1 MRTHRNGFLGA
12 ILVVV
17 FALLLT
23 ACGSG
28 EETGTDN
35 TTTTTADG
43 EVTETTAVNTV
54 TDGPTITVGSANF
67 SENALVAEIYAQVL
81 ESAGYPVERNLN
93 VGSREIYAAALEDGG
108 LDLVPEYIGSALSY
122 LGGTPTADS
131 AATAQ
136 AVADA
141 WADAGIAVLD
151 PAPAEDKN
159 GIVVRQ
165 DTADEL
171 GLSNVSDLEGHD
183 DLIFGGPPECPE
195 REFCMIGLQEVY
207 GLSFAE
213 FKPLDVGGALTVAAL
228 EGDEIQV
235 ALLFT
240 SDGVISAKGFV
251 LLEDDKDLQPAENL
265 TPVIRQ
271 EIVDAYGDS
280 LAGTLNA
287 VSAQLTTA
295 ELSDMNR
302 RIGIEGEDPEQVA
315 TDWIAANL

>member
-1 MRTHRNGFLGA
+1 MRTSRNRVLGA
-12 ILVVV
+12 ILVTL
-17 FALLLT
+17 ALLAA

-28 EETGTDN
+28 DDTATDE
-35 TTTTTADG
+35 G
-43 EVTETTAVNTV
+43 STETTAAAAETTEAMVE
-54 TDGPTITVGSANF
+54 GPAVRIGSANF

-81 ESAGYPVERNLN
+81 ESAGIEVERNLN
-93 VGSREIYAAALEDGG
+93 LGAREIYATALENGE
-108 LDLVPEYIGSALSY
+108 LDLVPEYVGTALSY
-122 LGGTPTADS
+122 KGGTPTADS
-131 AATAQ
+131 EATAQ
-136 AVADA
+136 ALRDA
-141 WADAGIAVLD
+141 WAANGIAVLD
-151 PAPAEDKN
+151 PAPAQDKN

-171 GLSNVSDLEGHD
+171 GLSKVSDLAAHP

-195 REFCMIGLQEVY
+195 REFCLIGLTDVY

-251 LLEDDKDLQPAENL
+251 LLEDDQGLQPAENL

-271 EIVDAYGDS
+271 EIVDAYGDA
-280 LAGTLNA
+280 LVDALNEI
-287 VSAQLTTA
+287 SAELTTT
-295 ELSDMNR
+295 ELSEMNR
-302 RIGIEGEDPEQVA
+302 RIGIDGDDPETVA
-315 TDWIAANL
+315 ADWIEENL

>member
-35 TTTTTADG
+35 TTATTAAS
-43 EVTETTAVNTV
+43 ETTETTAANTV
-54 TDGPTITVGSANF
+54 ADGPTITIGSANF

-81 ESAGYPVERNLN
+81 EDAGYPVERNLN
-93 VGSREIYAAALEDGG
+93 VGNREIYAAALEDGG
-108 LDLVPEYIGSALSY
+108 LDLVPEYVGSALSY
-122 LGGTPTADS
+122 LGGTPTSDS

-136 AVADA
+136 ALADA
-141 WADAGIAVLD
+141 WSAAGITVLD
-151 PAPAEDKN
+151 PAPAQDKN

-171 GLSNVSDLEGHD
+171 GLAKVSDLEGHN

-251 LLEDDKDLQPAENL
+251 LLEDDKGLQPAENL

-271 EIVDAYGDS
+271 EIVDSYGDS
-280 LAGTLNA
+280 LVETLNA
-287 VSAQLTTA
+287 VSAVLTTA

-302 RIGIEGEDPEQVA
+302 RIGIDGEDPEQVA
-315 TDWIAANL
+315 ADWIAANL

>member
-1 MRTHRNGFLGA
+1 MRINRSGVLGA
-12 ILVVV
+12 IVL
-17 FALLLT
+17 ALAVLAA

-28 EETGTDN
+28 ED
-35 TTTTTADG
+35 A
-43 EVTETTAVNTV
+43 V
-54 TDGPTITVGSANF
+54 TDGPTITIGSANF

-81 ESAGYPVERNLN
+81 EDKGYSVERNLN
-93 VGSREIYAAALEDGG
+93 VGARDVYGAALESGE
-108 LDLVPEYIGSALSY
+108 LDLVPEYVGSALSFK
-122 LGGTPTADS
+122 GGTPTADS
-131 AATAQ
+131 EATAQ
-136 AVADA
+136 ALRDA
-141 WADAGIAVLD
+141 WEANGIAVLD
-151 PAPAEDKN
+151 PAPAQDKN

-171 GLSNVSDLEGHD
+171 GLSKVSDLAAHP

-195 REFCMIGLQEVY
+195 REFCLIGLTDVY

-251 LLEDDKDLQPAENL
+251 LLEDDQGLQPAENL

-271 EIVDAYGDS
+271 EIVDAYGDA
-280 LAGTLNA
+280 LVDALNEI
-287 VSAQLTTA
+287 SAELTTT
-295 ELSDMNR
+295 ELSEMNR
-302 RIGIEGEDPEQVA
+302 RIGIDGDDPETVA
-315 TDWIAANL
+315 ADWIEENL